1 MPRALT
7 HEPEERMTREDYR
20 AWASQQPSHR
30 FERIEGVVV
39 AMAPERAAHNRRK
52 GSARDALRAAVQ
64 RAGLPCEVFADGMTI
79 EVGDSDYEP
88 DAVVRCGG
96 DRLPDDAMA
105 VPDPLVIVEVL
116 SPNTSGVDR
125 GLKIVRRQRAVE
137 PVERRDLVVAGAEGD
152 RGRGAVAGRR
162 DVEGETAERR
172 PPLAHARRR
181 HRYQSL
187 RVWRDRAGSTGH
199 RRAIRGFLRRLKLRR
214 CAASGFVAS
223 RGRHRQPRSTGSS
236 RIDQDACNAIRRG
249 PARPHLVHQKRPP

>member
-39 AMAPERAAHNRRK
+39 AMAPERAAHNLRK
-52 GSARDALRAAVQ
+52 KSACNALDAAVR
-64 RAGLPCEVFADGMTI
+64 RAGLSCQVFTDGMTI

-125 GLKIVRRQRAVE
+125 GLKLRDYFRVPSLQHYLIVWPETPRIVRHSRT
-137 PVERRDLVVAGAEGD
+137 PGGD
-152 RGRGAVAGRR
+152 IATKV
-162 DVEGETAERR
+162 
-172 PPLAHARRR
+172 
-181 HRYQSL
+181 
-187 RVWRDRAGSTGH
+187 
-199 RRAIRGFLRRLKLRR
+199 F
-214 CAASGFVAS
+214 ASGEIAL
-223 RGRHRQPRSTGSS
+223 
-236 RIDQDACNAIRRG
+236 D
-249 PARPHLVHQKRPP
+249 PPGIAVPFADFYAD